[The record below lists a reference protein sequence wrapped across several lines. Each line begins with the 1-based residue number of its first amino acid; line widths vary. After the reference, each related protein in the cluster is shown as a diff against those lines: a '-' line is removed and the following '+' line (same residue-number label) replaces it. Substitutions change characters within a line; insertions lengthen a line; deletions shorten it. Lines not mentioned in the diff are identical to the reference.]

1 MRKLSAVLF
10 TLIALTILLSS
21 QEEEKKKDR
30 DKKPVITEEIT
41 VTAPEPQDR
50 PLASTTVIPQSSL
63 KAMNTKNL
71 SEILSFAS
79 GTYVSTGTKGEAHIK
94 IRGFDTDKSTLMVD
108 GIPIYDPYF
117 NTYDL
122 KSITSEEI
130 ESVKI
135 VKGSSSVLYGANT
148 LGGIVDVL
156 TRRPNP
162 PSLSLKASLSRDS
175 TSFLSATGA
184 YGNDRFIFLG
194 SVLRDKSDGSRVK
207 LNGETGLLPNSQW
220 EKTNLTGK
228 LYIYPGRETEV
239 LLQASYLDSEY
250 NVPAATA
257 YYSPRYWKFP
267 EWKRLSLG
275 GGITTPLLSK
285 GTLKVRT
292 YYLKYDNTLE
302 NYKDPALTK
311 LTWTSL
317 YRNSTWGAFLLG
329 SHPLGNRQ
337 EINFSFNAKKDKVEQ
352 QGSATSPWEYYEQTT
367 FSAGLED
374 RFRITE
380 KWSLIGGINIDTL
393 DKKEGKTKST
403 VNPIGGIKFNPT
415 PFTDIHLTYSR
426 KSRFPSMKSLYS
438 TSGGNPDLKDERG
451 QTMEVGF
458 LYNKD
463 FTLSGALFITE
474 VDDLIYTVRLPTGY
488 KSYKNI
494 GESRTKGFELEA
506 GKRWWSLLDLSLRY
520 TFLDT
525 RNKDEDRR
533 LELVP
538 ESQLNW
544 TVGLSLPS
552 EVRIFTW
559 GVAASS
565 SEIMISDKLI
575 SVPGYTIANLSIEK
589 SFGPLSLYVKGENLF
604 DKEYFT
610 EPGYPMASRRIE
622 GGIRIDLGG
631 TR

>member
-1 MRKLSAVLF
+1 
-10 TLIALTILLSS
+10 
-21 QEEEKKKDR
+21 
-30 DKKPVITEEIT
+30 
-41 VTAPEPQDR
+41 
-50 PLASTTVIPQSSL
+50 
-63 KAMNTKNL
+63 
-71 SEILSFAS
+71 
-79 GTYVSTGTKGEAHIK
+79 
-94 IRGFDTDKSTLMVD
+94 
-108 GIPIYDPYF
+108 
-117 NTYDL
+117 
-122 KSITSEEI
+122 
-130 ESVKI
+130 
-135 VKGSSSVLYGANT
+135 
-148 LGGIVDVL
+148 
-156 TRRPNP
+156 
-162 PSLSLKASLSRDS
+162 
-175 TSFLSATGA
+175 
-184 YGNDRFIFLG
+184 
-194 SVLRDKSDGSRVK
+194 
-207 LNGETGLLPNSQW
+207 
-220 EKTNLTGK
+220 
-228 LYIYPGRETEV
+228 
-239 LLQASYLDSEY
+239 
-250 NVPAATA
+250 
-257 YYSPRYWKFP
+257 
-267 EWKRLSLG
+267 
-275 GGITTPLLSK
+275 
-285 GTLKVRT
+285 
-292 YYLKYDNTLE
+292 
-302 NYKDPALTK
+302 
-311 LTWTSL
+311 
-317 YRNSTWGAFLLG
+317 
-329 SHPLGNRQ
+329 
-337 EINFSFNAKKDKVEQ
+337 
-352 QGSATSPWEYYEQTT
+352 
-367 FSAGLED
+367 
-374 RFRITE
+374 
-380 KWSLIGGINIDTL
+380 
-393 DKKEGKTKST
+393 
-403 VNPIGGIKFNPT
+403 
-415 PFTDIHLTYSR
+415 
-426 KSRFPSMKSLYS
+426 
-438 TSGGNPDLKDERG
+438 
-451 QTMEVGF
+451 MEVGF